1 MPRSGP
7 CAPANPAAKRVAA
20 AKPPK
25 PVKTAEDRRRETD
38 TIRAKLAEFG
48 FAAQDLQEVERLML
62 DFEDQGWGSTREHR
76 LPHLGVSL
84 LVQLS
89 TQPRIASFVRLRPL
103 RGRSSA
109 AAPFTPGS
117 RTTSTP
123 APPAS

>member
-1 MPRSGP
+1 MHRSGP
-7 CAPANPAAKRVAA
+7 CAPANPAKRVAA
-20 AKPPK
+20 AKPRK

-89 TQPRIASFVRLRPL
+89 TQPRITSFVRLRPL
-103 RGRSSA
+103 PGRSS